1 MEITGLPLLMAR
13 EAPRHIN
20 GGMLVKR
27 RQGSTVILHWQQLYR
42 LAKKSRWN
50 DELGR
55 GNNELKEARIGTLGK
70 VVKCEL
76 KKVGKIK
83 DIP

>member
-27 RQGSTVILHWQQLYR
+27 TGINR

-55 GNNELKEARIGTLGK
+55 GNNELNEAGIGTLGK